1 MNYEILRHINNLY
14 DHVETLNSQID
25 SLNRQ
30 NLRESSRND
39 RNRSFYY
46 ENPVYIPPLY
56 DLAPRRSLN
65 SYQLL
70 SDMRTRLN
78 NRINRLN
85 QETQNLNQETQNL
98 NSTNTHRNNL
108 SRGRVNTTNPIN
120 TTNPRNPINPNT
132 TNPINQNRTNTINQN
147 RTNTTSI
154 ETNTTT
160 PFNENFATSFA
171 QRVHNILTSVNN
183 DIIPTNIQ
191 IETHTQV
198 IVSHK
203 SVSNNTTIEIFNNE
217 DSASSAQEDLAS
229 SAQEESSS
237 QDSSNE
243 YKCLICMDIIRKN
256 DVVRRLNKCN
266 HVFHVGCIDKWFEQ
280 KITCPTCRQDIRE
293 LPTVNVNIDDDD
305 FNEV

>member
-14 DHVETLNSQID
+14 DHVEILNSQIET
-25 SLNRQ
+25 LNRQ
-30 NLRESSRND
+30 NIRGPRLSD
-39 RNRSFYY
+39 PTRSFYY

-56 DLAPRRSLN
+56 DLPPRRTFN
-65 SYQLL
+65 SSQLL

-78 NRINRLN
+78 TRINRLN
-85 QETQNLNQETQNL
+85 QETQNLN
-98 NSTNTHRNNL
+98 SANTHRNNL
-108 SRGRVNTTNPIN
+108 SNVNINTTNPIN
-120 TTNPRNPINPNT
+120 PTNT
-132 TNPINQNRTNTINQN
+132 TNPNPTTPNR
-147 RTNTTSI
+147 
-154 ETNTTT
+154 TNTTT

-183 DIIPTNIQ
+183 DIPTNIQ

-217 DSASSAQEDLAS
+217 DSTSSTQEDSTS
-229 SAQEESSS
+229 STQEDSSS

-256 DVVRRLNKCN
+256 DVIRRLNKCN
-266 HVFHVGCIDKWFEQ
+266 HFFHVGCIDKWFEQ

-293 LPTVNVNIDDDD
+293 LPAVNNEEDD